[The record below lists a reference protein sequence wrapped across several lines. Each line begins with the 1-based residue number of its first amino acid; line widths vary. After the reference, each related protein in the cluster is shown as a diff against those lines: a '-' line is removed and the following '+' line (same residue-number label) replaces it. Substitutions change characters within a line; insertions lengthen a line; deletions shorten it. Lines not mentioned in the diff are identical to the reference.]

1 MPDRI
6 ETEAFRDA
14 GISQVLPMT
23 AISPEGKMSC
33 LDPSA
38 AEPCRMTPLNRSH
51 QLRAQS
57 RASREGR

>member
-14 GISQVLPMT
+14 GISQVLPDDCYL
-23 AISPEGKMSC
+23 PEGKMSC

-38 AEPCRMTPLNRSH
+38 AEPCRMTP
-51 QLRAQS
+51 
-57 RASREGR
+57 